1 MATPPDF
8 VAGQVLTAAQMNKI
22 GLWLIKVEAIGTAVS
37 SVAVSA
43 AFSTDYDNYLVIVSG
58 GVAST
63 TNALN
68 LTLGSTATGYYYGQM
83 LVASYAAASITGANA
98 QNTTSWP
105 SVIRGTTNSLNGRFE
120 LMQPFAAKN
129 THILYGNAASTT
141 TGTFS
146 LGGGYLADT
155 TSYTAFTLT
164 TSTGTMT
171 GGNIYVYGYRD

>member
-1 MATPPDF
+1 MTTPPDF
-8 VAGQVLTAAQMNKI
+8 VALSTLTAAQLNKI
-22 GLWLIKVEAIGTAVS
+22 GLWLIKTETIGTTVNFVT
-37 SVAVSA
+37 VAS

-83 LVASYAAASITGANA
+83 LMSSYAAASVTGANA

-129 THILYGNAASTT
+129 THILYGNAAAAT

-171 GGNIYVYGYRD
+171 GGTVYVYGYRD